1 MESTAAHFLSPRA
14 PDATHTT
21 LPDHGTKGTTRLD
34 NAASAATVSDELK
47 GFTSGASASSSGSSE
62 LEFAHNVDMSGSASS
77 AVGECGDAS
86 VVGER
91 PVLVRD
97 KEAVRLKTLD
107 SSTAFATD
115 VHPSFPVPGGKL
127 PTVVVVAS
135 SEVTQAKDVD
145 EGVAATNGVHWPIG
159 SPSSAGK
166 TSALPDS
173 AVDAMPEGNN
183 GRVEPDVVE
192 IVCDLL
198 DDVEDGDVVVLSSTD
213 ANGQLVANTNGA
225 TSPSKRTSS
234 EARAV
239 TKVSL
244 VPYRVREDG
253 YSSDSSSSSSSSDD
267 VVVIVRNREP
277 RCDSDLSEG
286 EEAPTAKRPTGSA
299 RGGKPPQHR
308 GVKVP
313 GELDI
318 DDLPP
323 IEDLHITLPR
333 TELRLAGRV
342 RHAVDRLL
350 VVESEPGQPVLD
362 LESVLFRADG
372 TALGRVFDVLGPVSS
387 PYYTVR
393 FNSADQLSGEGGPKP
408 GEVVLYAPLHADVT
422 QYVLESEVRKQRG
435 SDASW
440 ENNIEPPPEH
450 LDFSDDEQEREARKQ
465 LRNAR
470 CGGSGDSGEALRAG
484 PRGRGRGGPS
494 RGGGRGRQ
502 QQTKV
507 SGPSNGAASPRFEG
521 PSRPGQF
528 QGTRPQWPPSP
539 GPQPH
544 WQRNPTNM
552 RFQPN
557 LPPPPPGPPPVL
569 GMPRMWNTPPPSM
582 AGSPWQQWCNRP
594 PVFPNLGTP
603 PPNFR
608 PRVPLPFPC
617 PPFSGI
623 RQLHVPPPVATAG
636 SSKHSNGS
644 VRPSPSPVYNSSGRP
659 VPMYDPVPDLNR
671 ILTSPPPAPPPAPMQ

>member
-1 MESTAAHFLSPRA
+1 MESTSTHFLSPRA
-14 PDATHTT
+14 PDATHT
-21 LPDHGTKGTTRLD
+21 LPDHNTKVTTRLD
-34 NAASAATVSDELK
+34 NSASTATVSDELK
-47 GFTSGASASSSGSSE
+47 GFTSGASASSSLSSE
-62 LEFAHNVDMSGSASS
+62 LEFAHNADTSGGSASS

-86 VVGER
+86 DVGEL

-97 KEAVRLKTLD
+97 IEAVRLKTSE
-107 SSTAFATD
+107 SSTAFETD
-115 VHPSFPVPGGKL
+115 VHSSFPAPGGKL

-135 SEVTQAKDVD
+135 SEVTQAEDVVED
-145 EGVAATNGVHWPIG
+145 VAATNGVHSPIG

-166 TSALPDS
+166 TSTSPDS
-173 AVDAMPEGNN
+173 ALDVTPEGN

-192 IVCDLL
+192 VVCDLL
-198 DDVEDGDVVVLSSTD
+198 DDVEDGDVIVVSSTD
-213 ANGQLVANTNGA
+213 GNGA
-225 TSPSKRTSS
+225 TSPSKRTSP
-234 EARAV
+234 EAGALTRA
-239 TKVSL
+239 SL
-244 VPYRVREDG
+244 VPYRDREDDA

-286 EEAPTAKRPTGSA
+286 EEAPTAKRPHGPA

-333 TELRLAGRV
+333 TELRPAGRV
-342 RHAVDRLL
+342 RHAVDRQL

-393 FNSADQLSGEGGPKP
+393 FNSADQLSGDGGPKP

-465 LRNAR
+465 LRSAR
-470 CGGSGDSGEALRAG
+470 CGGSGDHVEPQRAG

-502 QQTKV
+502 QPAKV
-507 SGPSNGAASPRFEG
+507 PGPSNGAASPRFEG
-521 PSRPGQF
+521 PPRPGQF
-528 QGTRPQWPPSP
+528 QVTRPQWPPSP

-544 WQRNPTNM
+544 WQRNATNM
-552 RFQPN
+552 RFRPN
-557 LPPPPPGPPPVL
+557 LPPPPPGPPPMF
-569 GMPRMWNTPPPSM
+569 GISPNNMPHMWNTPPPPM
-582 AGSPWQQWCNRP
+582 AGSPWRPWCNRP

-603 PPNFR
+603 PPNFQ
-608 PRVPLPFPC
+608 PHVPLPFPC
-617 PPFSGI
+617 PPFPGI
-623 RQLHVPPPVATAG
+623 QQLHVPPPMAAAG
-636 SSKHSNGS
+636 SSQHSNGT
-644 VRPSPSPVYNSSGRP
+644 VLPSPLPSPVYSSSGHP
-659 VPMYDPVPDLNR
+659 VSMYDPVPDLNR
-671 ILTSPPPAPPPAPMQ
+671 ILTSPPPAPMQ